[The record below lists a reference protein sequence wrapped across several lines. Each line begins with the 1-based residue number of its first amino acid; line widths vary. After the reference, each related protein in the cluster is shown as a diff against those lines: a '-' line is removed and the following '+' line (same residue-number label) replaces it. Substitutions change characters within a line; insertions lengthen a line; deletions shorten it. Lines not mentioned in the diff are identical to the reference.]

1 MKLTKEQIQYIDNRL
16 KKEGI
21 KYWDI
26 RIEMIDHVVS
36 DLEKNAK
43 TSDFKIELDVTLKR
57 IGWSGSLS
65 HINRESWQNVNI
77 KYRREYHKGFVHFFK
92 KFKNVSMLVIS
103 LFVFYVVSEMISFN
117 AFKNLSFILF
127 VSPMVFVL
135 IEFVKSAFKK
145 YGRSVNLDYG
155 VTYLI
160 MSFLILNV
168 LPSLFID
175 QTETVQKSVWF
186 IILPLHSVAFYSGY
200 HLYKKAIHKVE
211 EMRKELLS

>member
-26 RIEMIDHVVS
+26 RIEMIDHIVS

-43 TSDFKIELDVTLKR
+43 TSDFKIELEGTLKR
-57 IGWSGSLS
+57 IGWSGNLS

-103 LFVFYVVSEMISFN
+103 LFVLYVVSEMISFK
-117 AFKNLSFILF
+117 AFKNLSFTLF
-127 VSPMVFVL
+127 VAPLVFALIVFVRA
-135 IEFVKSAFKK
+135 AFKK

-155 VTYLI
+155 VNYMI
-160 MSFLILNV
+160 MSFLILNIV
-168 LPSLFID
+168 PLFFDD
-175 QTETVQKSVWF
+175 QSELLTKIMWF
-186 IILPLHSVAFYSGY
+186 IILPIHFVAFYSGY

-211 EMRKELLS
+211 EMRKQLLS

>member
-1 MKLTKEQIQYIDNRL
+1 MEITKDQIQYIDNRL
-16 KKEGI
+16 EKEGI

-26 RIEMIDHVVS
+26 RIEMVDHVVS

-43 TSDFKIELDVTLKR
+43 TKDFKIELNVALKR
-57 IGWSGSLS
+57 IGWSGNLS

-117 AFKNLSFILF
+117 AFKNLSFTLF

-135 IEFVKSAFKK
+135 IEFLKSVFKK

-155 VTYLI
+155 VMYLV
-160 MSFLILNV
+160 MSFLILNAF
-168 LPSLFID
+168 PSFFID
-175 QTETVQKSVWF
+175 QTETVQKIVWF
-186 IILPLHSVAFYSGY
+186 VVLPVHFIAFYSGY
-200 HLYKKAIHKVE
+200 HLYKKTILKVE
-211 EMRKELLS
+211 EMKKQLL

>member
-26 RIEMIDHVVS
+26 RIEMVDYVVS

-43 TSDFKIELDVTLKR
+43 TSDFKIELDLTLKR
-57 IGWSGSLS
+57 MGWSGNLS
-65 HINRESWQNVNI
+65 HINRQSWQNVNI

-92 KFKNVSMLVIS
+92 KFKNVSIFATS
-103 LFVFYVVSEMISFN
+103 LLVFYVVSEMISFK
-117 AFKNLSFILF
+117 AFKNLSFTLF
-127 VSPMVFVL
+127 VAPLVFAL
-135 IEFVKSAFKK
+135 IAFVRVAFKK

-155 VTYLI
+155 VNYMI
-160 MSFLILNV
+160 MSFLILNIV
-168 LPSLFID
+168 PLFFDD
-175 QTETVQKSVWF
+175 QSELLTKIMWF
-186 IILPLHSVAFYSGY
+186 IILPIHFVAFYSGY

-211 EMRKELLS
+211 EMRKQLLS

>member
-26 RIEMIDHVVS
+26 RIEMIDHIVS
-36 DLEKNAK
+36 DLEKNEK
-43 TSDFKIELDVTLKR
+43 TSAFKIELEGTLKR
-57 IGWSGSLS
+57 IGWSGNLS

-92 KFKNVSMLVIS
+92 KFKNVSIFATS
-103 LFVFYVVSEMISFN
+103 LLVFYVVSEMISFK
-117 AFKNLSFILF
+117 AFKNLSFTLF
-127 VSPMVFVL
+127 VIPLVFVL
-135 IEFVKSAFKK
+135 IAFVKSAFKK

-155 VTYLI
+155 FSYFL
-160 MSFLILNV
+160 MSFLILNAF
-168 LPSLFID
+168 PGLFID

-186 IILPLHSVAFYSGY
+186 MILSFHSVAFYSGY

-211 EMRKELLS
+211 EMRKQLLS

>member
-1 MKLTKEQIQYIDNRL
+1 MKLTKEQIQYIDKRL

-21 KYWDI
+21 KYWDV
-26 RIEMIDHVVS
+26 RIEMVDHVVS

-43 TSDFKIELDVTLKR
+43 TSDFKIELEVSLKR
-57 IGWSGSLS
+57 MGWSGNLS
-65 HINRESWQNVNI
+65 HINRESWQNANRH
-77 KYRREYHKGFVHFFK
+77 YRKMYLKGFVHFFK
-92 KFKNVSMLVIS
+92 KFKNVSIFTTS
-103 LFVFYVVSEMISFN
+103 LLVFYVVSEMISFK
-117 AFKNLSFILF
+117 AFKNLSFTLF
-127 VSPMVFVL
+127 FSPMVFVL
-135 IEFVKSAFKK
+135 IAFVKSALKK

-155 VTYLI
+155 FSYFL

-168 LPSLFID
+168 FPSLFID

-186 IILPLHSVAFYSGY
+186 MILSLHSVGFYSGY

>member
-1 MKLTKEQIQYIDNRL
+1 MKITKEQIQYIDIRL

-26 RIEMIDHVVS
+26 RIEMVDHVVS

-43 TSDFKIELDVTLKR
+43 TSDFKIELEVTLKR
-57 IGWSGSLS
+57 IGWSGNLS
-65 HINRESWQNVNI
+65 HINRESWQNANRQ
-77 KYRREYHKGFVHFFK
+77 YRKMYHKGFVHFFK
-92 KFKNVSMLVIS
+92 KLKNVSIFATS
-103 LFVFYVVSEMISFN
+103 LLVFYVVSEMISFK
-117 AFKNLSFILF
+117 AFKNLSFTLF
-127 VSPMVFVL
+127 VAPLVFVL
-135 IEFVKSAFKK
+135 IAFVKSAFKK
-145 YGRSVNLDYG
+145 HGRSVNLDYG

-160 MSFLILNV
+160 MSFLILNG

-186 IILPLHSVAFYSGY
+186 MILSLHSVGFYSGY